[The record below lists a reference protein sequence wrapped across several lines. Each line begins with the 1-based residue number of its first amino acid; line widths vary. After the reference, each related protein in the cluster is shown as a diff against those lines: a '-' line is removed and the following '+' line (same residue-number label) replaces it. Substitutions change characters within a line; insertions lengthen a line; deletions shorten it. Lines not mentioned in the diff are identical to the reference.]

1 LRQKSHL
8 LLSVSVLVV
17 LASLGRFGYASSTA
31 PSLILDHI
39 VINEFEQNPPGDD
52 AGREFVELF
61 NPTPQAVDTGG
72 WIIYTTHGDIE
83 SFTIPAGTQLP
94 SVGFWYTALPGQF
107 IDNEEDS
114 LVLLN
119 AFGQKVDETP
129 RLSDMENDERSWQRY
144 PDGSENWEFA
154 NPSTGGAVNVAE
166 YPFPVILAAVTITAM
181 MLLMVRR
188 RQIYDATAMLQ

>member
-1 LRQKSHL
+1 
-8 LLSVSVLVV
+8 
-17 LASLGRFGYASSTA
+17 LGSFAYASSTA
-31 PSLILDHI
+31 PSLILDHV

-52 AGREFVELF
+52 TGREFVELF
-61 NPTPQAVDTGG
+61 NPTPQAVDAGS

-94 SVGFWYTALPGQF
+94 SRGFWYTLLPGQF

-119 AFGQKVDETP
+119 ALGQKVDETP
-129 RLSDMENDERSWQRY
+129 RLSDTENDERSWQRY

-166 YPFPVILAAVTITAM
+166 YPFPAILAALMIAVV
-181 MLLMVRR
+181 LLIVRR
-188 RQIYDATAMLQ
+188 KQIFDATGMLQ